1 MEAIAK
7 AKYIRMSPRKVAQVA
22 EVIRNR
28 DVGEAMNILK
38 FSPRAA
44 AVPLMKTVKSAM
56 ANMVSINPDV
66 DVDDL
71 YISFVTVGNGPIMKR
86 FRARAMGRAT
96 RIRRR
101 TSHITVVVAAREG
114 TTDDGTKNVG
124 KD

>member
-7 AKYIRMSPRKVAQVA
+7 AKYIRMSPRKVSQVA
-22 EVIRNR
+22 EVIRCK

-44 AVPLMKTVKSAM
+44 ALPLMKTVQSAM
-56 ANMVSINPDV
+56 ANMVSVNPDV

-71 YISFVTVGNGPIMKR
+71 YISCVTVGNGPIMKR

-101 TSHITVVVAAREG
+101 TSHITVVVAARKG
-114 TTDDGTKNVG
+114 TTAGSEK
-124 KD
+124 KAAKR